1 MTESE
6 MFKFETL
13 IEFEHPKERQIS
25 VLINIEDKYQ
35 RISQYRRNIVTRSAF
50 ENQT

>member
-6 MFKFETL
+6 MFKFEIL
-13 IEFEHPKERQIS
+13 IEFEHPKGKQIS
-25 VLINIEDKYQ
+25 VFINIEVQYQ